1 MKNKKM
7 CVALSALF
15 LTAGALGIVGCGS
28 GGTED
33 GYEKLSSKD
42 LPATTSVISV
52 KDYRDKVKGGIAGAM
67 TGVAYGFPLEFIYKT
82 WTPESQLPVWKENM
96 IRNGYDQDDVYLAV
110 TAIEALDDLGLDVTS
125 RRLGL
130 YMYNKDFEFWNG
142 SNNDALARGYAPPFA
157 GYPKQSTPHYTCAY
171 SDGNS
176 YQCGALFGGLLGL
189 NMTGFANEIC
199 QKFGEIC
206 TYGDGIYSTQFIAA
220 MYGEAFFTNDVQ
232 RIIDAGLAA
241 IPADSWSALIIQD
254 VLSNYGKGMSAEQ
267 NFTEI
272 ETKWIRNPEYN
283 WTVWPNGDNVTP
295 GTGILLDA
303 KCCSAFTVLGLL
315 YGEGDIEKSMKI
327 TVQCANDSDS
337 TAAATAGILA
347 TVQGF
352 EKLDGAYKNGLIAD
366 QKIKYS
372 RSTVSSLT
380 DTCEKLMKDVVKRTG
395 GKVAYVDG
403 ALSFVIPESAK
414 KAEIE
419 EYKCSK
425 NPAPMEVATYT
436 QEEMDQMRLIADPGF
451 ERCSSESRSG
461 VSSTYLA
468 NGWTSN
474 LPKNV
479 SIEFRAQTAYTGQN
493 NAKIAARQDG
503 AVELYNTATVKKN
516 TNYVLSCMVKTS
528 EAFSS
533 EFSLAVWSPA
543 GSLLRS
549 GVCEVNGEWTKVT
562 LAFNS
567 GNNENVRIGMILNGG
582 KAADFVR
589 VDDFELRLK

>member
-372 RSTVSSLT
+372 RSTVNSLT

-451 ERCSSESRSG
+451 RRTALFFGIAQRRELDLSRERLDEQPPEERLDRVPRADRLHRSEQREDRGASG
-461 VSSTYLA
+461 RRGRTLQH
-468 NGWTSN
+468 
-474 LPKNV
+474 
-479 SIEFRAQTAYTGQN
+479 R
-493 NAKIAARQDG
+493 DG
-503 AVELYNTATVKKN
+503 E
-516 TNYVLSCMVKTS
+516 
-528 EAFSS
+528 E
-533 EFSLAVWSPA
+533 EHE
-543 GSLLRS
+543 LRS
-549 GVCEVNGEWTKVT
+549 QLHDKNERGVLFGIFAGGVVARGQSTPQRR
-562 LAFNS
+562 
-567 GNNENVRIGMILNGG
+567 VRSKRRMDEGDPCVQFGKQRKCQDRHDSERRQGG
-582 KAADFVR
+582 GFCPR
-589 VDDFELRLK
+589 GRL

>member
-1 MKNKKM
+1 M
-7 CVALSALF
+7 
-15 LTAGALGIVGCGS
+15 
-28 GGTED
+28 
-33 GYEKLSSKD
+33 
-42 LPATTSVISV
+42 
-52 KDYRDKVKGGIAGAM
+52 
-67 TGVAYGFPLEFIYKT
+67 
-82 WTPESQLPVWKENM
+82 
-96 IRNGYDQDDVYLAV
+96 
-110 TAIEALDDLGLDVTS
+110 
-125 RRLGL
+125 
-130 YMYNKDFEFWNG
+130 
-142 SNNDALARGYAPPFA
+142 
-157 GYPKQSTPHYTCAY
+157 
-171 SDGNS
+171 
-176 YQCGALFGGLLGL
+176 
-189 NMTGFANEIC
+189 
-199 QKFGEIC
+199 
-206 TYGDGIYSTQFIAA
+206 
-220 MYGEAFFTNDVQ
+220 
-232 RIIDAGLAA
+232 
-241 IPADSWSALIIQD
+241 
-254 VLSNYGKGMSAEQ
+254 
-267 NFTEI
+267 
-272 ETKWIRNPEYN
+272 
-283 WTVWPNGDNVTP
+283 TP

-372 RSTVSSLT
+372 RSTVNSLT

-516 TNYVLSCMVKTS
+516 TNYVLSCMIKTS